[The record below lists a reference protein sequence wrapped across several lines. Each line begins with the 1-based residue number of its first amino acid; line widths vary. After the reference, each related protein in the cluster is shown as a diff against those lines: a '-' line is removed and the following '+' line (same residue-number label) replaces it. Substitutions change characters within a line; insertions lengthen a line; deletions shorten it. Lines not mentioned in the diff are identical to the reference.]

1 MVLPSD
7 ETNAS
12 VVATPNLN
20 CLGALLSHSI
30 ATVAQLSERVVARRT
45 MAFHF
50 YNMNNEET

>member
-7 ETNAS
+7 EANAS

-30 ATVAQLSERVVARRT
+30 ATVAQLSERVAAPET
-45 MAFHF
+45 IAFYF

>member
-1 MVLPSD
+1 MVLP
-7 ETNAS
+7 AS

-30 ATVAQLSERVVARRT
+30 ATVAKLLERVAAPET
-45 MAFHF
+45 IAFYF